1 MPRSI
6 IPAFL
11 RSPAE
16 LRTRLAA
23 SEAERARL
31 EALVAEL
38 EEKIVQRSRMF
49 LAARAEVVGLKAM
62 LDARGIKIPQPRRKV
77 LSIRP
82 RGAIA

>member
-23 SEAERARL
+23 VDAERARL
-31 EALVAEL
+31 ASDVAQL
-38 EEKIVQRSRMF
+38 EEKVAQYSRMF
-49 LAARAEVVGLKAM
+49 LNARAEVVGLKAI

-77 LSIRP
+77 LAMPRSSI
-82 RGAIA
+82 A